1 MLIYKNLKTF
11 LIRARILSRNKFT
24 TEEKYKNI
32 ENIFWVIPE
41 LKFWSFVS
49 LVIKC
54 NLKKFLS
61 SSVRGISRILVFFY
75 VIQFCRQQTPRGWYR
90 IIWYLQNILLFTI
103 GSLRTCK
110 HILSTW
116 PIRHARVLHV
126 TWPTN
131 QTIVILRSA
140 HGAQPIR
147 TRPHYAE
154 EIWKRDIHLGQKRF
168 SPPFRVRFKHI
179 IIVTFSKCFSPH

>member
-32 ENIFWVIPE
+32 DNIFWVIPE

-54 NLKKFLS
+54 NLKKLLS
-61 SSVRGISRILVFFY
+61 SSVRGISRILAFFMSFSF
-75 VIQFCRQQTPRGWYR
+75 VDNKPPGVDIGSF
-90 IIWYLQNILLFTI
+90 WYLQNISLFTI
-103 GSLRTCK
+103 GSLRTRK

-116 PIRHARVLHV
+116 PIRHARVSHV

-140 HGAQPIR
+140 HGAQPIN
-147 TRPHYAE
+147 TPKKSENA
-154 EIWKRDIHLGQKRF
+154 
-168 SPPFRVRFKHI
+168 
-179 IIVTFSKCFSPH
+179 TFTWGRNASVHPSGSGLNI

>member
-1 MLIYKNLKTF
+1 MSYTWAKILIICFSCHKMQFKKIIIF
-11 LIRARILSRNKFT
+11 LRSRNLQ
-24 TEEKYKNI
+24 NSC
-32 ENIFWVIPE
+32 
-41 LKFWSFVS
+41 L
-49 LVIKC
+49 
-54 NLKKFLS
+54 
-61 SSVRGISRILVFFY
+61 FY

-103 GSLRTCK
+103 GSLRTRK